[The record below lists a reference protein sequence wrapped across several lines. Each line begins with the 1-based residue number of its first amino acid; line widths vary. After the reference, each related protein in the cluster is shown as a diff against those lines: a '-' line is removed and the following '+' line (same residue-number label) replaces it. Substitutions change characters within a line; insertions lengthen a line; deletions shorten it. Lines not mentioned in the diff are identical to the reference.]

1 MVNLIGVTTL
11 WRPAYTAASKE
22 YLRII
27 QIILWCRIS
36 IALAILSD
44 QWSENITAA
53 TSSFCPPH
61 VNIAGATAHLAPA
74 LSDVPNVSKQLLQ
87 D

>member
-1 MVNLIGVTTL
+1 MLL
-11 WRPAYTAASKE
+11 
-22 YLRII
+22 
-27 QIILWCRIS
+27 
-36 IALAILSD
+36 LAILSD
-44 QWSENITAA
+44 QWSESITAA